1 MKKYVYIILLLMLF
15 NGCREAVPDQYVDM
29 MTTIRI
35 EPDYRD
41 TVIPCNIAPLNFRI
55 QEEADDY
62 LTCIS
67 GSSGEKL
74 YCYDRDV
81 KVELKLW
88 RSLLDANKGSEIK
101 FEIYLKKQG
110 IWYKYPVIKNS
121 VSPNPIDGYLSYR
134 LIEPSYVTYGELS
147 IRQRDLTSF
156 DECDIYNNQVLGG

>member
-147 IRQRDLTSF
+147 IRQRDLR
-156 DECDIYNNQVLGG
+156 YL

>member
-101 FEIYLKKQG
+101 FEIYLKNRAFG
-110 IWYKYPVIKNS
+110 INIRLSKI
-121 VSPNPIDGYLSYR
+121 VSLPI
-134 LIEPSYVTYGELS
+134 P
-147 IRQRDLTSF
+147 LTAIS
-156 DECDIYNNQVLGG
+156 LTA

>member
-15 NGCREAVPDQYVDM
+15 NSCRETVPDRYVDM

-41 TVIPCNIAPLNFRI
+41 IVIPCNIAPLNFRI

-67 GSSGEKL
+67 GSGDEKL
-74 YCYDRDV
+74 YCHDRNV
-81 KVELKLW
+81 KIEPKLW
-88 RSLLDANKGSEIK
+88 RSLLNANKGSEIK

-121 VSPNPIDGYLSYR
+121 VSTDSIDGYLSYR
-134 LIEPSYVTYGELS
+134 LIEPSYAAYGEITIKRRS
-147 IRQRDLTSF
+147 
-156 DECDIYNNQVLGG
+156 